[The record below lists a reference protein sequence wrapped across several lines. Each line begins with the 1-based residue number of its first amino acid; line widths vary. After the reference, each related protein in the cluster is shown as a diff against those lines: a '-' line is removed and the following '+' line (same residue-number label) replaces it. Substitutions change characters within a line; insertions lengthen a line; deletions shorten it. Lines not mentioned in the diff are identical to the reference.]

1 MTAKDERKTARGATA
16 CIALAVPLLVSG
28 RATMAVAA
36 SLGVL
41 LILADPQRK
50 VRFET
55 LLDCIRGRLGIA
67 VCLVL
72 AAWLPSV
79 AFSLEPGRSLLV
91 WLRMAGIVVAAI
103 WVWDLL
109 RHDPRLIALAQRVLV
124 CSAVIAGLVG
134 AIGLLVWPQ
143 LIALIHADG
152 FTAIDAGRRLKS
164 YASVVGCLLP
174 IVLWSGMSLG
184 RWWKWVAFSYPLL
197 VSVILFETES
207 DAGLLAVLAA
217 AAAATTWWC
226 WRNRQ
231 FALLY
236 LSAAILFCVAYT
248 FLTSHPV
255 IPPDQFTEPL
265 PDLGLPAWLIDI
277 HRQVMWRFSASVAL
291 DAPWFGH
298 GINVSNLVAGADT
311 PIPGIPK
318 SLISAHP
325 HNWVLE
331 VLVDTGFIGLAT
343 MSTALALLL
352 VAAVRLPG
360 WTAATAFALFAAFW
374 VSSLVNFSIWS
385 AWWQCTFVIL
395 LAIVFASGDAERSSS
410 PPLGRKSIKI

>member
-1 MTAKDERKTARGATA
+1 MTAKGESKTARGAAA

-41 LILADPQRK
+41 LVLADPNRR
-50 VRFET
+50 VRFKT
-55 LLDCIRGRLGIA
+55 LLDCVRGRFGLA
-67 VCLVL
+67 VCLML

-79 AFSLEPGRSLLV
+79 AFSLEPGRSLPV
-91 WLRMAGIVVAAI
+91 WLRMAGIFVGAI

-109 RHDPRLIALAQRVLV
+109 RHDPRLIALSQKVLV
-124 CSAVIAGLVG
+124 CGAMFAGLVG
-134 AIGLLVWPQ
+134 AIGLLAWPQ

-152 FTAIDAGRRLKS
+152 FTDIDAGRRLKS

-174 IVLWSGMSLG
+174 IVLWSGLSLG
-184 RWWKWVAFSYPLL
+184 RWWKWLALAYPLL
-197 VSVILFETES
+197 AGVILFETES

-217 AAAATTWWC
+217 AAAATSWWC
-226 WRNRQ
+226 WRNRR

-236 LSAAILFCVAYT
+236 LSAAILVCVAYT

-265 PDLGLPAWLIDI
+265 PDLGLPAWLIDV

-325 HNWVLE
+325 HNWILE
-331 VLVDTGFIGLAT
+331 VLIDTGFVGLMA
-343 MSTALALLL
+343 MSAALALLL
-352 VAAVRLPG
+352 AATARLPS
-360 WTAATAFALFAAFW
+360 WTAAAALALFAAFW

-395 LAIVFASGDAERSSS
+395 LAIVFATGDAEKSSS
-410 PPLGRKSIKI
+410 PPLSAIN